1 MISVSSHLLPH
12 NSGRQCLLP
21 IENLHVQN
29 LQVSNMTAHV
39 WDFLEQ
45 EPVSSS
51 TLHEHNHRKAITEN
65 QTLGKKEVQT
75 HRENI
80 SSFGAAGDLMPYFPV
95 SFQEVSEA
103 PHKMQDLN
111 YHSTQPFHYHC
122 DSLCEGKI
130 HCYCFLVEN
139 SLLQNS
145 DKDSRWKQLGSI
157 QA

>member
-75 HRENI
+75 HRTLPASGQLEI
-80 SSFGAAGDLMPYFPV
+80 SCHISP
-95 SFQEVSEA
+95 S
-103 PHKMQDLN
+103 
-111 YHSTQPFHYHC
+111 PFKKCLKLHTKC
-122 DSLCEGKI
+122 RIWTTIPPSPFITTVTVCVRGKSI
-130 HCYCFLVEN
+130 ATVFWWKTHCYRTRT
-139 SLLQNS
+139 
-145 DKDSRWKQLGSI
+145 KTAGGSS
-157 QA
+157 